1 MEIFSFSAAEEE
13 QVLMYFLATKNL
25 NVPVTTELLT
35 AETAFCGTA
44 DPSWI
49 AKCSFPLGKSA
60 VDV

>member
-1 MEIFSFSAAEEE
+1 
-13 QVLMYFLATKNL
+13 MYVLATKNL

-35 AETAFCGTA
+35 AETVFCETA

-49 AKCSFPLGKSA
+49 AKCAFPLGNSA